1 MNTKRYRESRAGLIW
16 LGCALLAAAG
26 CGDDPAIPFGPVDE
40 AVLQEPGPQDR
51 VLEGAEEETRALRL
65 AREARASDGEGTN
78 EDWVK
83 RQMELAEQDVLFPRW
98 EARRTAA
105 GKYEVTFT
113 YTVVGIGDV
122 VARRGFAW
130 TADVVLMLV
139 TPPREMQA
147 EELVPRSSRV
157 YQRRALERRPV
168 ELSPE

>member
-1 MNTKRYRESRAGLIW
+1 MNGYRESRAGLI
-16 LGCALLAAAG
+16 LLACALLATAG

-40 AVLQEPGPQDR
+40 SALQAAGPQDR
-51 VLEGAEEETRALRL
+51 VLDGAEEEGRALRL
-65 AREARASDGEGTN
+65 VREARAPDGEGAN

-105 GKYEVTFT
+105 GKYEITFT
-113 YTVVGIGDV
+113 YTVVGIGDA

-130 TADVVLMLV
+130 TADVVLLLV

-147 EELVPRSSRV
+147 EELAPRSSRV
-157 YQRRALERRPV
+157 YQRRALDRRPV